1 MKIENSYIDGLVIC
15 KPNIIHDE
23 RGFFCETFR
32 KDLLEDHINMELN
45 FCQSNSSESIF
56 GTIRGLHFQ
65 VEPFSQSKLISVSNG
80 EILDV
85 AVDLRKNSKTYGKYF
100 SIILNSKNNFQM
112 FIPKGFAHGFSV
124 LSNSARISYQVDS
137 YYDAKSE
144 RGLFP
149 LDSSLNI
156 DWKLKKKDMIL
167 SERDLSLPKFKK

>member
-65 VEPFSQSKLISVSNG
+65 APPF
-80 EILDV
+80 E
-85 AVDLRKNSKTYGKYF
+85 AYF
-100 SIILNSKNNFQM
+100 FVFDHIFHCHCHLTI
-112 FIPKGFAHGFSV
+112 H
-124 LSNSARISYQVDS
+124 
-137 YYDAKSE
+137 
-144 RGLFP
+144 
-149 LDSSLNI
+149 
-156 DWKLKKKDMIL
+156 
-167 SERDLSLPKFKK
+167 